1 MEKIIENNVVDM
13 NIVSD
18 VMSILTEPLEAYEFI
33 IKIREKILS
42 MNLTPQEK
50 IIHAF
55 HFINMDAEKPKY
67 VGLDLMQNYLINR
80 IMSGK
85 KFDIYQ
91 IYRIDFIEHIAK
103 VFVNDSDEIINRLI
117 NIRDEFKSERITENQ
132 RMPTLSSDAE
142 QMPTLSSDAEQMP
155 TLSSDFMLPTLSSD
169 AEQEN
174 KCVAESDDEIDD
186 ELMKLLNETH
196 EIEKNINV
204 NNNEEIIHEK
214 VEAEETEEEDCEDEY
229 EELESNPVEIELNPA
244 AVFKSELDI
253 FCVDVRD

>member
-142 QMPTLSSDAEQMP
+142 QMPTLSSD
-155 TLSSDFMLPTLSSD
+155 FMLPTLSSD

>member
-1 MEKIIENNVVDM
+1 LKVKD
-13 NIVSD
+13 
-18 VMSILTEPLEAYEFI
+18 
-33 IKIREKILS
+33 
-42 MNLTPQEK
+42 
-50 IIHAF
+50 
-55 HFINMDAEKPKY
+55 
-67 VGLDLMQNYLINR
+67 YLINR

-142 QMPTLSSDAEQMP
+142 QMPTLSSDAEQM
-155 TLSSDFMLPTLSSD
+155 PTLSSD